1 MISKISASHLTVCE
15 KEHLCLSHSVTFNKD
30 QYLPL
35 PTNHIDSSVYQ
46 DPFYSNPSN
55 SSQLPVPFIDT
66 IVQAIDVTKYI
77 LSGLSSNSQKDYIM
91 GTAFSLYNQDSANQ
105 ILTDWARNNFT
116 NTQTS

>member
-1 MISKISASHLTVCE
+1 VRKGASISEPFCNFQQGSISTPP
-15 KEHLCLSHSVTFNKD
+15 
-30 QYLPL
+30 Y
-35 PTNHIDSSVYQ
+35 NHIDSSVYQ